1 MRPTKTAISDA
12 LKAEA
17 PASDG
22 RRARSQASRSKIV
35 EALMELIVGGHSNPS
50 TANIAKQAGVGLRSV
65 FRHFDDKDAIYREVD
80 AILVRAY
87 QPVIEA
93 QFQSEDWQSRL
104 MEMVERRCQISEE
117 LAPYRI
123 SSAAARERSAFLK
136 ENYQQLHNRE
146 KSRLNAVLPSH
157 MQTGT
162 PVGRAILVAMSF
174 DTWRLLRLDEHLSV
188 DETVI
193 AVKRLVSDIIDR
205 AEV

>member
-22 RRARSQASRSKIV
+22 RRARSQTSRSKIV
-35 EALMELIVGGHSNPS
+35 EALMELIVSGHSNPS

-65 FRHFDDKDAIYREVD
+65 FRHFEDKDAIYREVD

-93 QFQSEDWQSRL
+93 PFQSEDWQSRL

-136 ENYQQLHNRE
+136 ENYQKLHNRE
-146 KSRLNAVLPSH
+146 KSRLNAVLPNH

-162 PVGRAILVAMSF
+162 PIGRAILVAMSF
-174 DTWRLLRLDEHLSV
+174 DTWRLLRLDEHLSA

-205 AEV
+205 AAL